1 MEDRISDLLSCMTL
15 EEKIGQMTQI
25 DRTVASPQVIK
36 DFFIGKHFER
46 CMNYRDPWRE
56 LDLINKL
63 ALLLDA
69 GSVLN
74 GGSTALPPTAT
85 HSMWA
90 DMIDGFQ
97 QSAMSTR
104 LGIPILYGADAVH
117 GHSNASG
124 TTIFPHNIGLG
135 AAKYIC
141 STSLLSSL
149 FICLL

>member
-1 MEDRISDLLSCMTL
+1 MRDARITSINGESL
-15 EEKIGQMTQI
+15 
-25 DRTVASPQVIK
+25 
-36 DFFIGKHFER
+36 F
-46 CMNYRDPWRE
+46 
-56 LDLINKL
+56 DLISEL
-63 ALLLDA
+63 ILLLDA

-74 GGSTALPPTAT
+74 GGDTALPPTAT

-124 TTIFPHNIGLG
+124 TTVFPHNIGLG
-135 AAKYIC
+135 AAKYKCSIC
-141 STSLLSSL
+141 IPYLSVIIFVYMSPL
-149 FICLL
+149 MK